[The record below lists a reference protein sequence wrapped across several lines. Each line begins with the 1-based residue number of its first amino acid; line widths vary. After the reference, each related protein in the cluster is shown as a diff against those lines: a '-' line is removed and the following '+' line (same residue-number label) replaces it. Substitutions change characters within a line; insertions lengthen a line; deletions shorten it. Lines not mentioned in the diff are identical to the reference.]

1 MGRMGKAGAVFVAV
15 VVMGVLAASTAYA
28 APSNADYRFSGNRK
42 SSIGTPRAMVDIG
55 PGTNSFRSSGNRT
68 FLRFPK
74 GNGVE
79 LRNAGRAIKPGTYTI
94 FMQFKLDEV
103 NGWRR
108 LIDFK
113 NGEGEGTG
121 GRGDYGLYVKEG
133 GLQFYPHTSPDDLIE
148 AKKWVKVVLVRNGAT
163 NRMVAYLN
171 GKKVPKMAFVDSGK
185 DGVLSATR
193 SLRFFRDN
201 HAGGGPTSEHS
212 AGAVDRIRLYPK
224 ALTAEQVAK
233 L

>member
-1 MGRMGKAGAVFVAV
+1 MRRIGRAGSVIVAV
-15 VVMGVLAASTAYA
+15 TCLGVLAASTAYA

-42 SSIGTPRAMVDIG
+42 SSIGAPRAMVDIG
-55 PGTNSFRSSGNRT
+55 GTNTFRSNGNRK

-79 LRNAGRAIKPGTYTI
+79 LRKAGRAIKPGTYTI

-103 NGWRR
+103 HGWRR

-113 NGEGEGTG
+113 NGTGEGTG
-121 GRGDYGLYVKEG
+121 GRGDYGLYIKEG
-133 GLQFYPHTSPDDLIE
+133 GLQFYPHTSPGDLIE
-148 AKKWVKVVLVRNGAT
+148 PKKWVKIVLVRRGAT
-163 NRMVAYLN
+163 DRMVAYLN
-171 GKKVPKMAFVDSGK
+171 GKKVQKMAFVDSDK

-201 HAGGGPTSEHS
+201 HTGGGPTNEHS

-224 ALTAEQVAK
+224 ALTADQVAK